1 MTVSVGRQFCSA
13 RELWGGQSVPYSMV
27 KQIDEMTGIMYIT
40 ESMNALFRKTAAW
53 LMSLFLLVG
62 IVISSSG
69 GVLCVG
75 EDGQVKI
82 KSMHHHNT
90 ADCDQVACS
99 ASSGFELER
108 HSHCGDCSDRP
119 LDGATWI
126 KPAPPTN
133 LQNQQTLS
141 LLPSTAGQN
150 GELIVA
156 TAVATQPGSTLGARS
171 PANLISSIVLR
182 C

>member
-1 MTVSVGRQFCSA
+1 
-13 RELWGGQSVPYSMV
+13 MV
-27 KQIDEMTGIMYIT
+27 KQIDEMTVLMYIT

-75 EDGQVKI
+75 ENGHVKI
-82 KSMHHHNT
+82 ESMHHHGDV
-90 ADCDQVACS
+90 DCDQTICLV
-99 ASSGFELER
+99 SSESELEH
-108 HSHCGDCSDRP
+108 HSHQGNCSDLP

-126 KPAPPTN
+126 KPAPSTNVQN
-133 LQNQQTLS
+133 LQALS
-141 LLPSTAGQN
+141 LPALAAGQN
-150 GELIVA
+150 GELIRA
-156 TAVATQPGSTLGARS
+156 AVAFQPGPTPGARPPS
-171 PANLISSIVLR
+171 DLISSTILR